1 MTIKTHGRMFTD
13 NSVGIT
19 QLNVTDGTDSQ
30 ALVTDGSGALR
41 FATVGAGGSVGSSV

>member
-30 ALVTDGSGALR
+30 ALVTDD
-41 FATVGAGGSVGSSV
+41 TDD